1 MSATAIHTNSL
12 ESFQATTSTRANL
25 ENKILGLMADGKAR
39 TDRQI
44 ASELNHFEPLRPRVT
59 ELIEQGRLHEVGST
73 ICEVTK
79 KKCRLTKR
87 FL

>member
-1 MSATAIHTNSL
+1 MNTHPNSL
-12 ESFQATTSTRANL
+12 SSYRSTGSQRASL
-25 ENKILGLMADGKAR
+25 EQKILGLMADGKAR

-59 ELIEQGRLHEVGST
+59 ELVETGRLHEVGSVVCQET
-73 ICEVTK
+73 G

>member
-1 MSATAIHTNSL
+1 MTTIHPNSITAYAS
-12 ESFQATTSTRANL
+12 TTSQRFSL
-25 ENKILGLMADGKAR
+25 DERIIGLMADGKAR

-44 ASELNHFEPLRPRVT
+44 AHELNHFEPLRPRVT

-73 ICEVTK
+73 TCETTG

>member
-1 MSATAIHTNSL
+1 
-12 ESFQATTSTRANL
+12 
-25 ENKILGLMADGKAR
+25 MADGKAR

-44 ASELNHFEPLRPRVT
+44 ANELGHSEPLRPRVT
-59 ELIEQGRLHEVGST
+59 ELVEQGQLHEVGST
-73 ICEVTK
+73 TCEFTN